1 MSKNRRE
8 FITTAS
14 FVACAPMS
22 TLDIEKF
29 GSTEKILHHVFFWL
43 NAPGSDADR
52 RELIRGLQTLKRI
65 RLIKDLIIGIP
76 ASTQKRDVI
85 DSSYDVSAL
94 MYFDDVESQDEYQ
107 VHPKHTEFVEQYKH
121 LWNRVVV
128 YDSLIV
134 K

>member
-1 MSKNRRE
+1 
-8 FITTAS
+8 
-14 FVACAPMS
+14 
-22 TLDIEKF
+22 
-29 GSTEKILHHVFFWL
+29 
-43 NAPGSDADR
+43 
-52 RELIRGLQTLKRI
+52 
-65 RLIKDLIIGIP
+65 
-76 ASTQKRDVI
+76 
-85 DSSYDVSAL
+85 